1 METEVCQFPACAV
14 ADNGKFYMTQQAVI
28 HAGVLHFLEEQAH
41 TIGAGEY
48 QPGVCSQV
56 SVGFLHGRAFCM
68 GYHFHLQ
75 DW

>member
-1 METEVCQFPACAV
+1 
-14 ADNGKFYMTQQAVI
+14 MTQQAVI

-56 SVGFLHGRAFCM
+56 SVGFLHGR
-68 GYHFHLQ
+68 HFVWDITFISRIGGDNRSLLFKGMSKTVCKMPV
-75 DW
+75 